1 MGRERDAPLVHGEI
15 IISAAVA
22 PFRGATAHVRLEDV
36 SFADAAAI
44 AIAETAIPGV
54 DHDPAV
60 SGETIVPFALR
71 AGQTAPTIEGRNEYA
86 VRAWID
92 RDSDGTPGPDDLYSD
107 RRYAVLTYG
116 YGRVVTIRL
125 DAR

>member
-1 MGRERDAPLVHGEI
+1 MGREGDAPLVSGEL

-36 SFADAAAI
+36 SFADAAAVM
-44 AIAETAIPGV
+44 IAETAIPGI
-54 DHDPAV
+54 DHDPAA

-71 AGQTAPTIEGRNEYA
+71 AGPTAPTIEGRNEYA

-92 RDSDGTPGPDDLYSD
+92 RNSDGTPSPGDLFSD

-116 YGRVVTIRL
+116 YGRAVTIRL